1 MCKPFVVWLVVT
13 SECPALP
20 GDLANR
26 RKVQPGQLLAYGCW
40 LYPAA
45 VCLLTV
51 NWSEFRIL
59 GFLFGRVGSRA
70 KDVTVCPAVTHLQAG
85 AAAGQSVGS
94 AAANSSGLRVEAH
107 GLLPQ
112 GVCGG

>member
-1 MCKPFVVWLVVT
+1 M
-13 SECPALP
+13 
-20 GDLANR
+20 
-26 RKVQPGQLLAYGCW
+26 
-40 LYPAA
+40 
-45 VCLLTV
+45 
-51 NWSEFRIL
+51 
-59 GFLFGRVGSRA
+59 
-70 KDVTVCPAVTHLQAG
+70 CPAVTHLQAG